1 MSTKGQ
7 IFVALTAAAAGLA
20 ALGVFWLIVR
30 PEVTHAIV
38 AIATLV
44 YATGYV
50 LAVPRAERWL
60 RQSHPELTVPSHE
73 GLTQS

>member
-7 IFVALTAAAAGLA
+7 IIVALAAAAAGLA
-20 ALGVFWLIVR
+20 VLGLFWLIAR
-30 PEVTHAIV
+30 PEVTHATV
-38 AIATLV
+38 AIGTLV

-60 RQSHPELTVPSHE
+60 RQNHPDVVSANRD